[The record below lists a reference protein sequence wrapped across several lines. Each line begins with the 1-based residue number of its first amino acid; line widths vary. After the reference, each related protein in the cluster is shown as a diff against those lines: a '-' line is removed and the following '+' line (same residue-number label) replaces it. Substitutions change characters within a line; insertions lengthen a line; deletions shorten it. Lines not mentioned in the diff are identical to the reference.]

1 MSNSEKAMEHQL
13 CDLESQLEDTD
24 QRLADKE
31 AEYKAKSQQCIELV
45 DEIDAQVQKNKELE
59 KEVKKIKELQT
70 RVKKLENIEALSS
83 IKDHE
88 ERIDEIETKVKKFKD
103 HEDRIDELEKELESI
118 DALSSIEDH
127 EERIDELETK
137 VAKSKDHEDRIDE
150 LEKDA
155 DAFRSQ
161 IRKLQDQL
169 QELVDGTKKPR
180 PAASPKTKKR
190 KVGATSSSSSSS
202 SSSKKENLDQGHE
215 EDIDDEEDED
225 EKSHKIGSPD
235 PQEKMEYLACIYQSF
250 LPGFTPNSSM
260 VQRLISFIGAHE
272 QWFSPQRFSGGV
284 PFYFAK
290 FAERAKAALSD
301 IKLHI
306 ENISKCRDRANDRV
320 NELLCDAQIRASQK
334 RKY

>member
-1 MSNSEKAMEHQL
+1 MSNSEKADPRH
-13 CDLESQLEDTD
+13 EDTAGTFD
-24 QRLADKE
+24 DLLHSVTESTKR
-31 AEYKAKSQQCIELV
+31 I
-45 DEIDAQVQKNKELE
+45 DEIEAQVEKNKELE

-70 RVKKLENIEALSS
+70 RVKKLENIE
-83 IKDHE
+83 
-88 ERIDEIETKVKKFKD
+88 
-103 HEDRIDELEKELESI
+103 
-118 DALSSIEDH
+118 ALSSIEDH